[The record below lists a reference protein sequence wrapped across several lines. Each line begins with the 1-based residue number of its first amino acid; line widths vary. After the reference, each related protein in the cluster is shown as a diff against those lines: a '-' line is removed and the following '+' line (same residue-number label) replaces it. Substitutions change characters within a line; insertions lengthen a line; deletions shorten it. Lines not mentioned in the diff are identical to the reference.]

1 MKKHVIAII
10 TLIVVM
16 FLLSACAT
24 TPTYKKA
31 CRHDATTLQT
41 QGFKENE
48 WCWATLVDGKVE
60 WTRQDYWFNPKKVYT
75 FKEYM
80 ALWFRVWDIEEKE
93 SPR

>member
-1 MKKHVIAII
+1 LQARCNH
-10 TLIVVM
+10 
-16 FLLSACAT
+16 LLT
-24 TPTYKKA
+24 EKGYPVRLYWGPTEKSY
-31 CRHDATTLQT
+31 HLQT